1 MPPMQRAHFP
11 VQLSLIAAATAFALG
26 GCSSAGRR
34 DRFSNEA
41 ITARPVVA
49 MRGDGMYFDGKLKAE
64 LTVSRGRTMPFG
76 ETAGGEGHGGGR
88 SGGGHSRR
96 HHRDESE
103 ISDSDSGSDSDADS
117 EVHPIHMMNSAL
129 AVTLRLKLQNVSK
142 EAFDVQI
149 RDIKS
154 DLGDFAVRPE
164 RMLLAPDQS
173 GELDPMVSEL
183 GVTSDEIPVTVTLHA
198 AGKTETQDILVKNLF
213 TPATE
218 K

>member
-1 MPPMQRAHFP
+1 MPRATLP
-11 VQLSLIAAATAFALG
+11 VQLSLLAAAAALG
-26 GCSSAGRR
+26 GCSSASRH
-34 DRFSNEA
+34 DRFRDEA

-49 MRGDGMYFDGKLKAE
+49 MRGESTFFNGALKAE
-64 LTVSRGRTMPFG
+64 LTVSRGRAMPFG
-76 ETAGGEGHGGGR
+76 ENAGGPEGGGGR
-88 SGGGHSRR
+88 HFGGGHGPR
-96 HHRDESE
+96 HHRDENE
-103 ISDSDSGSDSDADS
+103 IRGDDDDTGP
-117 EVHPIHMMNSAL
+117 EVRQIHINAAL

-149 RDIKS
+149 RDVKS

-164 RMLLAPDQS
+164 RMLLAPDQT

-198 AGKTETQDILVKNLF
+198 AGQTETQDVLVKNLF
-213 TPATE
+213 TPASE